1 MKRLSLLLLGIALLT
16 SCEQDSYDKG
26 DSSASYVRADF
37 VEAFVDSDKKVNYVV
52 TDDDVRLTFAN
63 AYSSSWIQKADTVY
77 RALMYYNLIDS
88 KTELLSLQRVGT
100 MTIKTDSLKGKNV
113 KTDPVGLEATWMS
126 RNKKYLNLDLI
137 LKVGID
143 EGEESKKQT
152 IGVVLTQT
160 RTNADGTMTS
170 CLLLAHSQE
179 GMPEYYSQRNYV
191 SIALA
196 SLKADSVCL
205 TVNTYDGLAEKTF
218 PLRP

>member
-1 MKRLSLLLLGIALLT
+1 MKRLSLLLLGFALLT
-16 SCEQDSYDKG
+16 SCEQELYDKG
-26 DSSASYVRADF
+26 DSSSSYVRADF
-37 VEAFVDSDKKVNYVV
+37 VEAFVGSDKKVSYVV
-52 TDDDVRLTFAN
+52 TDDNERLTFASP
-63 AYSSSWIQKADTVY
+63 YSNSWIQKADTVY

-88 KTELLSLQRVGT
+88 KTEPLSLQRVGT
-100 MTIKTDSLKGKNV
+100 LIVRTDSLKAKNA

-152 IGVVLTQT
+152 VGVVLSQT
-160 RTNADGTMTS
+160 RTNADSTTTC

-196 SLKADSVCL
+196 SLKADSVQL
-205 TVNTYDGLAEKTF
+205 SVNTYDGLVQKTF